1 MSDTYRPSRRT
12 ILQTALAGGAALTTL
27 DPFTQALA
35 AYPSSNI
42 DVVIPTRAGGG
53 ADRLF
58 RAVTTVW
65 KKHLH
70 TNFQPGFY
78 PGASGRVG
86 YEIYMGK
93 KPTDAYNL
101 LFGNMGPELLNWV
114 VKKPSFPISDC
125 VYFGKIDNDAA
136 CIFVSAKSKFKT
148 IDDIVAEGKKRQLNV
163 GTSRLAHP
171 ASIGVLALAEHTG
184 AKFNLIPL
192 SGGKNTIAGAL
203 TGEVDFSALPASSV
217 VVSGETTRALLIFDD
232 KNPLPTKLN
241 NAPTMNAHFKTN
253 VPPLLSSRAFAIK
266 KAAIEKDSEAFKM
279 LQETL
284 KKTCEDPAFVE
295 QIKKAGSDPAFLKYG
310 GVDECK
316 KFAETTLKLGE
327 HYKPLLT
334 GKSKKKKG

>member
-1 MSDTYRPSRRT
+1 MSRTYRLSRRT
-12 ILQTALAGGAALTTL
+12 FLQTGLAGGAALTVF

-35 AYPSSNI
+35 AYPENNI

-58 RAVTTVW
+58 RAVTAVW
-65 KKHLH
+65 KKHLK

-93 KPTDAYNL
+93 KAPDGYNL

-114 VKKPSFPISDC
+114 VKKPSFPVKDC

-136 CIFVSAKSKFKT
+136 CIFVSATSKFKT
-148 IDDIVAEGKKRQLNV
+148 IDDVVAEGKKRQLNV

-184 AKFNLIPL
+184 ANFNLIPL
-192 SGGKNTIAGAL
+192 SGGKNTIAGAI

-217 VVSGETTRALLIFDD
+217 VVSGSQTRALLIFDET
-232 KNPLPTKLN
+232 NPLPTKLD
-241 NAPTMNAHFKTN
+241 NAPTMNAHYKTDL
-253 VPPLLSSRAFAIK
+253 PPLLSSRAFAIQQ
-266 KAAIEKDSEAFKM
+266 AAIDKHPDDFKV

-284 KKTCEDPAFVE
+284 KKACADSELQD

-310 GVDECK
+310 GVDACK
-316 KFAETTLKLGE
+316 KFAEATLKLGE

-334 GKSKKKKG
+334 GKSKKKS

>member
-1 MSDTYRPSRRT
+1 MSGIYRPSRRT
-12 ILQTALAGGAALTTL
+12 FLQTALAGGAAFTAL
-27 DPFTQALA
+27 DPFAQALA
-35 AYPSSNI
+35 AYPDHNI

-58 RAVTTVW
+58 RAVTAVW
-65 KKHLH
+65 KKHLK

-86 YEIYMGK
+86 YEVYMGK
-93 KPTDAYNL
+93 KAPDGYNL

-114 VKKPSFPISDC
+114 VKKPTFPVKDC
-125 VYFGKIDNDAA
+125 VYFGKIDSDPA
-136 CIFVSAKSKFKT
+136 CIFVSVKSKFKT

-171 ASIGVLALAEHTG
+171 ASIGVLALAEKTG

-217 VVSGETTRALLIFDD
+217 VVSGSQTRALLIFGD
-232 KNPLPTKLN
+232 KNPLPAKLD
-241 NAPTMNAHFKTN
+241 NAPTMNAHFKAD
-253 VPPLLSSRAFAIK
+253 VPPLLSSRAFAIN
-266 KAAIEKDSEAFKM
+266 KAAIDKHPDAFKM

-284 KKTCEDPAFVE
+284 DKTAKDPELVDL
-295 QIKKAGSDPAFLKYG
+295 IKKAGSDPAFIDYG
-310 GVDECK
+310 GVEACQ
-316 KFAETTLKLGE
+316 KFAESTLKLGE
-327 HYKPLLT
+327 HYKSLLT
-334 GKSKKKKG
+334 GKSKKKG

>member
-1 MSDTYRPSRRT
+1 MSDTNRPSRRT
-12 ILQTALAGGAALTTL
+12 FLQTSLAGGAALTVL
-27 DPFTQALA
+27 NPFTQALA
-35 AYPSSNI
+35 AYPENNI

-58 RAVTTVW
+58 RAVTTIW
-65 KKHLH
+65 KKHLN
-70 TNFQPGFY
+70 TNFQPSFY

-86 YEIYMGK
+86 YEVFMGK
-93 KPTDAYNL
+93 KEPNAYNL

-114 VKKPSFPISDC
+114 VKKPSFPVKDC

-136 CIFVSAKSKFKT
+136 CIFVSAKSKFKA

-171 ASIGVLALAEHTG
+171 ASIGVLALAEKTG
-184 AKFNLIPL
+184 ANFNLIPL

-217 VVSGETTRALLIFDD
+217 VVAGDATRALLIFDES
-232 KNPLPTKLN
+232 NPLPAKLN
-241 NAPTMNAHFKTN
+241 NAPTMNAHYKTDL
-253 VPPLLSSRAFAIK
+253 PPLLSSRAFAIH
-266 KAAIEKDSEAFKM
+266 KAAIDKYLDRFKI

-284 KKTCEDPAFVE
+284 KKTSEDPALKE
-295 QIKKAGSDPAFLKYG
+295 QIEKAGSDPAFLMYG
-310 GVDECK
+310 GLEACQ
-316 KFAETTLKLGE
+316 KFAEKTLELGE

-334 GKSKKKKG
+334 GKKS

>member
-1 MSDTYRPSRRT
+1 MSGSFGLSRRA
-12 ILQTALAGGAALTTL
+12 LLKSALATGAAVAAL
-27 DPFTQALA
+27 DPFTRAFA
-35 AYPSSNI
+35 AYPDHNI

-65 KKHLH
+65 KKHLS

-86 YEIYMGK
+86 YEVFMGK
-93 KPTDAYNL
+93 KEPNTYNL

-114 VKKPSFPISDC
+114 VKKPTFPISDC

-171 ASIGVLALAEHTG
+171 ASIGVLALAEKTG

-192 SGGKNTIAGAL
+192 SGGKNTVAGAL

-217 VVSGETTRALLIFDD
+217 VASGATTRAMLIFDD
-232 KNPLPTKLN
+232 SNPLPGKLN
-241 NAPTMNAHFKTN
+241 NAPTMNAHFKTDL
-253 VPPLLSSRAFAIK
+253 PPLLSSRAFAIK
-266 KAAIEKDSEAFKM
+266 KAAIDKYPDDFKK

-284 KKTCEDPAFVE
+284 KQTAEDPELKE
-295 QIKKAGSDPAFLKYG
+295 QIKKSGSDPAFLKYG
-310 GVDECK
+310 GVEACQ
-316 KFAETTLKLGE
+316 KFAEATLKLGE

-334 GKSKKKKG
+334 GKKKG

>member
-1 MSDTYRPSRRT
+1 MSGIYRPSRRT
-12 ILQTALAGGAALTTL
+12 FLQTALAGGAALTAF
-27 DPFTQALA
+27 DPFTQAFA
-35 AYPSSNI
+35 AYPDKNI

-58 RAVTTVW
+58 RAVTAVW
-65 KKHLH
+65 KKHLK

-93 KPTDAYNL
+93 KPADAYNL

-114 VKKPSFPISDC
+114 VKKPSFPVSDC
-125 VYFGKIDNDAA
+125 VYFGQIDNDPG

-148 IDDIVAEGKKRQLNV
+148 IDDLVAEGKKRQLNV

-171 ASIGVLALAEHTG
+171 ASLGVLALAEHTG

-192 SGGKNTIAGAL
+192 SGGKNTVAGAL
-203 TGEVDFSALPASSV
+203 TGEVDFSTLPASSV

-232 KNPLPTKLN
+232 KNPLPAKLN
-241 NAPTMNAHFKTN
+241 NAPTMNAHYKTDL
-253 VPPLLSSRAFAIK
+253 PPMLSSRAFAIK
-266 KAAIEKDSEAFKM
+266 KAAIDKDPDAFKM

-284 KKTCEDPAFVE
+284 KKTTEDPAFVE
-295 QIKKAGSDPAFLKYG
+295 QIRKAGSDPAFLKYG
-310 GVDECK
+310 GLEACQ
-316 KFAETTLKLGE
+316 KFAESTLKLGE

-334 GKSKKKKG
+334 GKKKKKS

>member
-1 MSDTYRPSRRT
+1 MSGTYRPSRRT
-12 ILQTALAGGAALTTL
+12 FLQTALAGGAALTAL
-27 DPFTQALA
+27 DPLTQALA
-35 AYPSSNI
+35 AFPDNNI

-114 VKKPSFPISDC
+114 VKKPSFPIQDC
-125 VYFGKIDNDAA
+125 VYFAQIDNDPA
-136 CIFVSAKSKFKT
+136 CIFVSAKSKFKS

-171 ASIGVLALAEHTG
+171 ASIGVLALAEKTG
-184 AKFNLIPL
+184 ANFNLIPL

-217 VVSGETTRALLIFDD
+217 VVSGETTKAMLIFAD
-232 KNPLPTKLN
+232 KNPLPSKLN
-241 NAPTMNAHFKTN
+241 NAPTMNAHFKTDL
-253 VPPLLSSRAFAIK
+253 PPMLSSRAFAIK
-266 KAAIEKDSEAFKM
+266 KAAIDKYPDAFKM
-279 LQETL
+279 LQDTL
-284 KKTCEDPAFVE
+284 KATTEDPAFVE
-295 QIKKAGSDPAFLKYG
+295 QIRKAGSDPAFLNYG
-310 GVDECK
+310 GLEACQ

-334 GKSKKKKG
+334 GKKKA

>member
-1 MSDTYRPSRRT
+1 MSGTYRPSRRT
-12 ILQTALAGGAALTTL
+12 LLQSALAGGAALAAL
-27 DPFTQALA
+27 DPWARAFA
-35 AYPSSNI
+35 AFPENNI

-65 KKHLH
+65 KSHLK

-86 YEIYMGK
+86 YEVFMGK
-93 KPTDAYNL
+93 KEADAYNL

-114 VKKPSFPISDC
+114 VKKPSFPVKDC
-125 VYFGKIDNDAA
+125 VYFGRMDNDAA
-136 CIFVSAKSKFKT
+136 CIFVSAKSKFKS

-171 ASIGVLALAEHTG
+171 ASIGVLALAEKTG

-203 TGEVDFSALPASSV
+203 TGEVDFSTLPASSV
-217 VVSGETTRALLIFDD
+217 VASGDTTRAMLIFDE
-232 KNPLPTKLN
+232 KNPLPEKLN
-241 NAPTMNAHFKTN
+241 NAPTMNAHFKADL
-253 VPPLLSSRAFAIK
+253 PPLLSSRAFAIH
-266 KAAIEKDSEAFKM
+266 KAAIDKYPDRFKA

-284 KKTCEDPAFVE
+284 TKTAEDPALKE
-295 QIKKAGSDPAFLKYG
+295 QIKKAGSDPAFLHFG
-310 GVDECK
+310 GLEGCQ
-316 KFAETTLKLGE
+316 KFAEQTLELGE

-334 GKSKKKKG
+334 GKKK

>member
-1 MSDTYRPSRRT
+1 MSGIYHPSRRT
-12 ILQTALAGGAALTTL
+12 FLQTALAGGAALTAL

-35 AYPSSNI
+35 AYPDQNI

-65 KKHLH
+65 KKYLK

-86 YEIYMGK
+86 YEVYMGK
-93 KPTDAYNL
+93 KAPDGYNL

-114 VKKPSFPISDC
+114 VKKPSFAVKDC
-125 VYFGKIDNDAA
+125 VYFGKIDSDPG
-136 CIFVSAKSKFKT
+136 CVFVSAKSKFKT
-148 IDDIVAEGKKRQLNV
+148 IDDLVAEGKKRQLNV

-171 ASIGVLALAEHTG
+171 ASIGALALAEHTG

-203 TGEVDFSALPASSV
+203 TGEVDFSVLPCASV
-217 VVSGETTRALLIFDD
+217 VVSGDTTRALLIFAD
-232 KNPLPTKLN
+232 KNPLPAKLN
-241 NAPTMNAHFKTN
+241 NAPTMNAHYHTHL
-253 VPPLLSSRAFAIK
+253 PPMLSARAFAIK
-266 KAAIEKDSEAFKM
+266 QEAIDKHPAAYKI

-284 KKTCEDPAFVE
+284 KKACEDPE
-295 QIKKAGSDPAFLKYG
+295 LRDLIKKAGSDPGFLDYG
-310 GVDECK
+310 GVDACK
-316 KFAETTLKLGE
+316 KFAEETLKLGE

>member
-1 MSDTYRPSRRT
+1 MSDIYRPSRRT
-12 ILQTALAGGAALTTL
+12 VLQTALAGGAALAAF

-35 AYPSSNI
+35 AYPDNNI

-58 RAVTTVW
+58 RAVTAVW

-114 VKKPSFPISDC
+114 VKKPTFPIKDC
-125 VYFGKIDNDAA
+125 VYFGKIDSDAA

-148 IDDIVAEGKKRQLNV
+148 IDDLVAEGKKRQLNV

-217 VVSGETTRALLIFDD
+217 VVSGDQTRALLIFGE
-232 KNPLPTKLN
+232 KNPLPAKLN
-241 NAPTMNAHFKTN
+241 NAPTMNAHYKTDL
-253 VPPLLSSRAFAIK
+253 PPMLSSRAFAIK
-266 KAAIEKDSEAFKM
+266 KAAIDKYPDAFKM

-284 KKTCEDPAFVE
+284 KKTAEDPE
-295 QIKKAGSDPAFLKYG
+295 LIDLIKKAGSDPAFLDFG
-310 GVDECK
+310 GLEACE
-316 KFAETTLKLGE
+316 KFAANTLKLGE
-327 HYKPLLT
+327 HYKSLLT

>member
-1 MSDTYRPSRRT
+1 MSGIYRPSRRT
-12 ILQTALAGGAALTTL
+12 FLQTALAGGAALTAL
-27 DPFTQALA
+27 DPFAQALA
-35 AYPSSNI
+35 AYPENNI

-65 KKHLH
+65 KKHLK

-86 YEIYMGK
+86 YEIYMHK
-93 KPTDAYNL
+93 KAPDGYNL

-114 VKKPSFPISDC
+114 VKKPSFPVKDC
-125 VYFGKIDNDAA
+125 VYFGKIDSDPA
-136 CIFVSAKSKFKT
+136 CIFVSAKSKYKT
-148 IDDIVAEGKKRQLNV
+148 IDDLVAEGKKRQLNV

-217 VVSGETTRALLIFDD
+217 VVSGSETRALLIFGD
-232 KNPLPTKLN
+232 KNPLPAKLN
-241 NAPTMNAHFKTN
+241 NAPTMNDHYKTH
-253 VPPLLSSRAFAIK
+253 VPPLLSARAFAIQQ
-266 KAAIEKDSEAFKM
+266 AAIDKYPADFKR

-284 KKTCEDPAFVE
+284 KQAAEDPE
-295 QIKKAGSDPAFLKYG
+295 LKDLIKKAGSDPAFLDFG
-310 GVDECK
+310 GLEACE
-316 KFAETTLKLGE
+316 KFAKRTLELGE

-334 GKSKKKKG
+334 GSKKS

>member
-1 MSDTYRPSRRT
+1 MSGTYRPSRRT
-12 ILQTALAGGAALTTL
+12 FLHTALAGGAALTAF

-35 AYPSSNI
+35 AYPDNNI

-65 KKHLH
+65 KKHLK

-93 KPTDAYNL
+93 KPADGYNL

-114 VKKPSFPISDC
+114 VKKPSFPVKDC
-125 VYFGKIDNDAA
+125 VYFGKIDSDPA

-148 IDDIVAEGKKRQLNV
+148 IDDLVAEGKKRQLNV

-171 ASIGVLALAEHTG
+171 ASIGVLALADKTG

-203 TGEVDFSALPASSV
+203 TGEVDFSALPSSSV
-217 VVSGETTRALLIFDD
+217 VVSGEQTRALLIFGD
-232 KNPLPTKLN
+232 KNPLPSQLN
-241 NAPTMNAHFKTN
+241 DAPTMNAHYKTD

-266 KAAIEKDSEAFKM
+266 QEAIDKHPDAFKM

-284 KKTCEDPAFVE
+284 DKTAKDP
-295 QIKKAGSDPAFLKYG
+295 QLIDLIKKAGSDPAFIDFG
-310 GVDECK
+310 GVEACK
-316 KFAETTLKLGE
+316 KFAEQTLELGE
-327 HYKPLLT
+327 HYKALLT
-334 GKSKKKKG
+334 GKSKKKG

>member
-1 MSDTYRPSRRT
+1 MSGIYRPSRRT
-12 ILQTALAGGAALTTL
+12 FLHTALAGGAALTAF
-27 DPFTQALA
+27 DPFRQALA
-35 AYPSSNI
+35 AYPANNI

-58 RAVTTVW
+58 RAVTNVW
-65 KKHLH
+65 KKHLK

-86 YEIYMGK
+86 YEVYMGK
-93 KPTDAYNL
+93 KAPDGYNL

-114 VKKPSFPISDC
+114 VKKPSFPVKDC
-125 VYFGKIDNDAA
+125 VYFGKIDNDPA
-136 CIFVSAKSKFKT
+136 CIFVGAESKFKT

-203 TGEVDFSALPASSV
+203 TGEVDFSALPASSM
-217 VVSGETTRALLIFDD
+217 VVSGSATRALLIFDES
-232 KNPLPTKLN
+232 NPLPSKLD
-241 NAPTMNAHFKTN
+241 NAPTMNAHFKTDL
-253 VPPLLSSRAFAIK
+253 PPLLSSRAFAIK
-266 KAAIEKDSEAFKM
+266 QEAIDKHPDDFKI

-284 KKTCEDPAFVE
+284 KKTAEDPE
-295 QIKKAGSDPAFLKYG
+295 LIDQIKKAGSDPAFLKYG
-310 GVDECK
+310 GLEACQ
-316 KFAETTLKLGE
+316 KFAEQTLKLGE

-334 GKSKKKKG
+334 GKSKKKKS

>member
-1 MSDTYRPSRRT
+1 MSRTYRPSRRT
-12 ILQTALAGGAALTTL
+12 LLQTALAGGAAMATL
-27 DPFTQALA
+27 DPFTRALA
-35 AYPSSNI
+35 AYPENNI
-42 DVVIPTRAGGG
+42 DVAIPTRAGGG

-65 KKHLH
+65 KKYLH

-86 YEIYMGK
+86 YEVYMGK
-93 KPTDAYNL
+93 KEPNAYNL

-114 VKKPSFPISDC
+114 VKKPSFPVKDC

-136 CIFVSAKSKFKT
+136 CIFVSAKSKFQT
-148 IDDIVAEGKKRQLNV
+148 IDELVAEGKKRQLNV

-192 SGGKNTIAGAL
+192 SGGKNTIAGAI
-203 TGEVDFSALPASSV
+203 TGEVDFSTLPASSV
-217 VVSGETTRALLIFDD
+217 VVSGDQTRALLIFDEF
-232 KNPLPTKLN
+232 NPLPGKLN
-241 NAPTMNAHFKTN
+241 NAPTMNAHFKTDL
-253 VPPLLSSRAFAIK
+253 PPMLSARAFAIH
-266 KAAIEKDSEAFKM
+266 KAAIDKYPDRFKA

-284 KKTCEDPAFVE
+284 KKACEDSE
-295 QIKKAGSDPAFLKYG
+295 LKDQIKKAGSDPAFLKYG
-310 GVDECK
+310 GLDACQ
-316 KFAETTLKLGE
+316 KFAERTLQLGE

-334 GKSKKKKG
+334 GKDKSKKS

>member
-1 MSDTYRPSRRT
+1 MSDSYRPSRRT
-12 ILQTALAGGAALTTL
+12 LLHTILAGGAALTAL

-35 AYPSSNI
+35 AYPDNNI

-65 KKHLH
+65 KKYLK

-93 KPTDAYNL
+93 KAPDGYHL

-114 VKKPSFPISDC
+114 VKKPSFPVKDC
-125 VYFGKIDNDAA
+125 VYFGKIDNDPA

-148 IDDIVAEGKKRQLNV
+148 IDDLVAEGKKRQLNV

-184 AKFNLIPL
+184 ANFNLIPL
-192 SGGKNTIAGAL
+192 SGGKNTVAGAI

-217 VVSGETTRALLIFDD
+217 VVAGAQVRALLIFDD
-232 KNPLPTKLN
+232 SNPLPSKLN
-241 NAPTMNAHFKTN
+241 NAPTMNAQYKTDL
-253 VPPLLSSRAFAIK
+253 PPMLSARAFAIK
-266 KAAIEKDSEAFKM
+266 QAAIDKHPDDFKT
-279 LQETL
+279 LQATL
-284 KKTCEDPAFVE
+284 KQACEDPE
-295 QIKKAGSDPAFLKYG
+295 LNDLIKKAGSDPAFLKYG
-310 GVDECK
+310 GLDACK
-316 KFAETTLKLGE
+316 KFAERTLKLGE

-334 GKSKKKKG
+334 GKSKKKG

>member
-1 MSDTYRPSRRT
+1 MSDTYRPSRRA
-12 ILQTALAGGAALTTL
+12 LLKTALAGGAALTAL

-35 AYPSSNI
+35 AYPDSNI

-58 RAVTTVW
+58 RAVTAVW
-65 KKHLH
+65 KTHLK
-70 TNFQPGFY
+70 TNFQPGFF

-86 YEIYMGK
+86 YEVFMGK
-93 KPTDAYNL
+93 KEPNAYNL

-114 VKKPSFPISDC
+114 VKKPTFPIKDC
-125 VYFGKIDNDAA
+125 VYFGRIDNDAA

-192 SGGKNTIAGAL
+192 SGGKNTIAGAI

-217 VVSGETTRALLIFDD
+217 VVSGDQTRALLIFDET
-232 KNPLPTKLN
+232 NPLPSKLN
-241 NAPTMNAHFKTN
+241 NAPTMNAHFKTKL
-253 VPPLLSSRAFAIK
+253 PPLLSSRAFAIH
-266 KAAIEKDSEAFKM
+266 KAAIDKYPDRFKV

-284 KKTCEDPAFVE
+284 KKTAEDPALKE
-295 QIKKAGSDPAFLKYG
+295 QLKKAGSDPAFLHYG
-310 GVDECK
+310 GLEGCQ
-316 KFAETTLKLGE
+316 KFAEQTLELGE
-327 HYKPLLT
+327 HYKALLT
-334 GKSKKKKG
+334 GKSKKKS